1 MQAEAPVA
9 RGRVIRE
16 GVATAY
22 ELYGTQGPLLVLLP
36 CWIIIHARHWKAQIA
51 DLSVDCRLLV
61 IDGRGNGAS
70 DRPAGREAYTYEQ
83 YAADALA
90 VLDSLAIEDA
100 VLVGFS
106 MGGPIAALICHAR
119 PAVARGIVLIAPVGP
134 RSRAALAKAEAI
146 FTSPFGVYEGLARHN
161 ANYMLAEPE
170 AYICYFF
177 DAMFPEPHST
187 KQVEDACSWAADT
200 TAEVLVDSRL
210 GSLAD
215 GTDLEQ
221 AYGSIT
227 CPVILMHGDLD
238 AIVPLAEGQKVAS
251 LCRAE
256 MSVMPGSG
264 HGPHLRHPAIVNSA
278 IRSFLRGTGLLPLSA
293 SEKPKSRLR
302 KPSRILYLSSPIG
315 LGHARRDLAVA
326 RALREEAPD
335 LRIDWLAQDPVSR
348 MLALA
353 GERIHP
359 NSRKL
364 KSESRHIEAE
374 AGEHDLDVFQALRR
388 MDEILVRNFRIFQ
401 DAVEDGGYTAVVAD
415 EAWEVD
421 HFWHEHPQLKRASLA
436 WMTDFVGFAATR
448 DGDRTEAMLTA
459 DYNREMV
466 RHVEQNP
473 LVRDVSIFVGNPADV
488 VDDAL
493 ATDLPTRRRWTED
506 HFRFPGYILG
516 DAVPLP
522 GEKAE
527 LRHQMGLE
535 AGERLLVVTVG
546 GSGVGL
552 TLIRRILDALPLI
565 HRKHP
570 GLRTLVIT
578 GPRIAPAGLPALAG
592 VTYRSFDPDLPK
604 LLAACDLAIA
614 QGGLSTC
621 MELAAT
627 GTPFIHVP
635 LQNHFEQLIHV
646 PSRLRNYAA
655 GVQMSFQALTP
666 DALEA
671 AVSNEL
677 AKVVTTRP
685 VERDG
690 ARRAAAMLAKLL
702 V

>member
-1 MQAEAPVA
+1 MRAEAPVA
-9 RGRVIRE
+9 SGRVIRD

-22 ELYGTQGPLLVLLP
+22 ELYGEKGPLLVLLP
-36 CWIIIHARHWKAQIA
+36 CWIIIHARQWKAQIA

-70 DRPAGREAYTYEQ
+70 DRPEGRDAYTYEQ
-83 YAADALA
+83 YVADALA
-90 VLDSLAIEDA
+90 VIDFLGIEDA

-106 MGGPIAALICHAR
+106 MGGPIAALIAYAR
-119 PAVARGIVLIAPVGP
+119 PALVRGIVLIAPVGP
-134 RSRAALAKAEAI
+134 RSRGSLAKAEAM
-146 FTSPFGVYEGLARHN
+146 FTSPRSVYEGLACHN
-161 ANYMLAEPE
+161 ANYMRAEPE
-170 AYICYFF
+170 AYIRYFF

-187 KQVEDACSWAADT
+187 KQVEDARAWAADT
-200 TAEVLVDSRL
+200 TADVLVDSRL
-210 GSLAD
+210 GSLAE
-215 GTDLEQ
+215 GTNVEQ
-221 AYGSIT
+221 AYGGIT
-227 CPVILMHGDLD
+227 CPVVLLHGDLD

-251 LCRAE
+251 LCRAD
-256 MSVMPGSG
+256 MKVMPNSG
-264 HGPHLRHPAIVNSA
+264 HGPHLRHPAFVNSA
-278 IRSFLRGTGLLPLSA
+278 IRNFLRGTGQLPLPA
-293 SEKPKSRLR
+293 SERPKSRLR

-315 LGHARRDLAVA
+315 LGHARRDLAVV
-326 RALREEAPD
+326 RALREEVPD

-353 GERIHP
+353 GESIHP
-359 NSRKL
+359 SSRKL
-364 KSESRHIEAE
+364 KSESQHIEAE

-401 DAVEDGGYTAVVAD
+401 DAVEEGGYTAVIAD

-421 HFWHEHPQLKRASLA
+421 HFWHEHPHLKRASLA
-436 WMTDFVGFAATR
+436 WMTDFVGFSATR
-448 DGDRTEAMLTA
+448 EGDRTEAMLTA

-466 RHVEQNP
+466 SHVEQNP

-488 VDDAL
+488 MDDAL

-506 HFRFPGYILG
+506 HFSFPGYILG

-522 GEKAE
+522 GEKAD
-527 LRHQMGLE
+527 LRDQLGMK

-552 TLIRRILDALPLI
+552 TMIRRVLDALPLI
-565 HRKHP
+565 HQKHP

-578 GPRIAPAGLPALAG
+578 GPRIAHAALPALVG
-592 VTYRSFDPDLPK
+592 VTYRSFVPDLPK
-604 LLAACDLAIA
+604 LLAACDIAIV

-635 LQNHFEQLIHV
+635 LQNHFEQLVHV

-655 GVQMSFQALTP
+655 GFQMSFHEMTP

-671 AVSNEL
+671 AVSIEL
-677 AKVVTTRP
+677 AKAISTIP

-690 ARRAAAMLAKLL
+690 ARRAAAMLAKLF